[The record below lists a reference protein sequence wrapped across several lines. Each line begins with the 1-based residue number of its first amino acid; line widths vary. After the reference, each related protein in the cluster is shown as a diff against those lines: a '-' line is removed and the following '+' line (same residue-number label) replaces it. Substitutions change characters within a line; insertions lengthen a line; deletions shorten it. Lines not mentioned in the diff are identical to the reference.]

1 MGAGASISQIPEEKM
16 QKFKTKLLAL
26 DTLNDLNKNRL
37 LEQMAYE
44 LKKLEPKDDKAIAA
58 SKIQSIHRKNGT
70 TKADAV
76 GNMGGG
82 EDLQGVFASF
92 CATYRNSA
100 MTNTVWAKF
109 CKDAKLFDKKFTKPD
124 VDMVW
129 SKVAGKEKKLGFESF
144 KALLGGVAGK
154 KGCSYEEVEAH
165 VLENA
170 KVSSSGTKGESRFYD
185 DKSTWTGAAVKGGP
199 TTNDNRQDLSSL
211 SNRDNKADVRG
222 VVQN

>member
-1 MGAGASISQIPEEKM
+1 MGAGASIPEDKM
-16 QKFKTKLLAL
+16 SKFKAKLLAL
-26 DTLNDLNKNRL
+26 DTLNDNNKNRL

-44 LKKLEPKDDKAIAA
+44 LKKLEPKDGNDQAA
-58 SKIQSIHRKNGT
+58 AAAKIQALQRKNGAC
-70 TKADAV
+70 KASES

-82 EDLQGVFASF
+82 DDLQGVFSAF
-92 CATYRNSA
+92 CATYRQQS

-109 CKDAKLFDKKFTKPD
+109 CKDAKLLDKKYTKPD
-124 VDMVW
+124 IDMVW

-144 KALLGGVAGK
+144 KKLLGGVAGK
-154 KGCSYEEVEAH
+154 KGCSYDEVEAH
-165 VLENA
+165 VLNNA

-199 TTNDNRQDLSSL
+199 TTNDNVQTLSSL

-222 VVQN
+222 VVS